1 MLSQGSA
8 ASSGQWPDRGPGI
21 VPSNIVV
28 LEVAAIGS
36 GIGHPEGGLVGLVVE
51 EAVVPDNL
59 AVIRIGVNH
68 YLLVCVR
75 CVVAA
80 SLRTAVGF
88 TEGVVAVA
96 SCIKNV
102 ART

>member
-1 MLSQGSA
+1 MVEG
-8 ASSGQWPDRGPGI
+8 GVVGPGV
-21 VPSNIVV
+21 VPADIVV
-28 LEVAAIGS
+28 LEVAAVGS

-68 YLLVCVR
+68 YLLVGVR

-80 SLRTAVGF
+80 SLRTAIGF
-88 TEGVVAVA
+88 AEGVVAVA
-96 SCIKNV
+96 SFIEGI
-102 ART
+102 ALA